1 MIKQENQ
8 KSFLNQLNY
17 FLKSNAKLVI
27 IAFFTIILLF
37 IFSQYYFYQK
47 ENKIYELS
55 LLFDQERNNY
65 NSENFEETMN
75 LIANENG
82 IFSILANL
90 EIIKKNLINKNY
102 SLAYQKYLEIL
113 NKNSSKNIYN
123 SLISLHGSYN
133 LVDHISSE
141 QIINLLSFVDESYV
155 NFIGYKEEINY
166 LLAIKNKNLNQRE
179 LLFTQILNNENISQ
193 IIKDRI
199 RKLNEFEKYK

>member
-17 FLKSNAKLVI
+17 FFKSNAKLVI

-55 LLFDQERNNY
+55 LLFDQEKNNY

-102 SLAYQKYLEIL
+102 SLAYLKYLEIL

-155 NFIGYKEEINY
+155 NFIGYREEINY
-166 LLAIKNKNLNQRE
+166 LLAIKNKDSNQRD
-179 LLFTQILNNENISQ
+179 LLFKQILNNENITN